1 MAGTIGF
8 EDSAFDSTRMPAGEG
23 LSPGAML
30 SPSIRLFRPLG
41 EGGMGSVWLAEHLA
55 LGTPVA
61 VKFLHRSLVQNEA
74 CGARFRREALAA
86 ARIRSPHVV
95 QILDQGVSDGLPYI
109 VMELLEG
116 ETLEAAIER
125 RGRLTL
131 NETVEIVRQVGRVLA
146 KAHDLG
152 VAHRDIKPDNLIL
165 IEGEMEPFVKVI
177 DFGIAKSGDDAGR
190 ITTAGIVMG
199 TPQYMSPE
207 QLAGYDVGA
216 ETDLWALGVIAY
228 LCLTGCLPFQG
239 DDMVSVATAMAEDQI
254 APPSMLCAGLPH
266 SLDLW
271 FDRIFDPNPNRRFVS
286 ARDMVAALDEALA
299 HPETKEISSAAPIGP
314 TPAVSAPPVVAVQAP
329 PLAPFT
335 IPVAT
340 TRYEANTTLPSFSR
354 PGATTTASHRAISRS
369 RLPMLLVAMA
379 MLALLAMGGGAI
391 AWANTPGNSLDTI
404 PNWLVAH

>member
-8 EDSAFDSTRMPAGEG
+8 EDGTFDSTRAPAGEG
-23 LSPGAML
+23 LVPGAML

-95 QILDQGVSDGLPYI
+95 QILDQGVNDGLPYI

-125 RGRLTL
+125 RGRLSL
-131 NETVEIVRQVGRVLA
+131 NETIEIVRQVGRVLA

-152 VAHRDIKPDNLIL
+152 VAHRDIKPDNLFL

-190 ITTAGIVMG
+190 ITTAGVVMG

-216 ETDLWALGVIAY
+216 ETDLWALAVIAY
-228 LCLTGCLPFQG
+228 LCLTGSLPFQG

-254 APPSMLCAGLPH
+254 VPPSRLCDGISP
-266 SLDLW
+266 SLDMW
-271 FDRIFDPNPNRRFVS
+271 FDRAFDANPNRRFNN
-286 ARDMVAALDEALA
+286 AREMMTALEHALTSPV
-299 HPETKEISSAAPIGP
+299 PEQRPIPPAAPIARP
-314 TPAVSAPPVVAVQAP
+314 KAPRPPFAGSEPLPVAVP
-329 PLAPFT
+329 HGELS
-335 IPVAT
+335 
-340 TRYEANTTLPSFSR
+340 TTLPSFSR
-354 PGATTTASHRAISRS
+354 PSSTTASHRAIARS
-369 RLPMLLVAMA
+369 RLPVLLVAMA
-379 MLALLAMGGGAI
+379 MLALLAMGGGAF
-391 AWANTPGNSLDTI
+391 AWASTSGRSLDAI